1 MLGTRGLMQT
11 KRATL
16 QVSRLTFGERA
27 RTFSFP
33 PLPGANGLAAHL
45 AFISHFL
52 TFLSPPGTRLFA
64 PLIYSIFPGKHP
76 LSSRSKGRVQ
86 QKSRTKSTEAKLERY
101 GLRSREGCS
110 NCSKEKTAELV
121 EEKSEEPARSFP
133 HRRHSAFPHIPHIVF
148 IRFSSLL
155 GV

>member
-16 QVSRLTFGERA
+16 QVSRLTFGQRA

-33 PLPGANGLAAHL
+33 PLPGANSLAAHL

-86 QKSRTKSTEAKLERY
+86 QKSRTKSIEAKLERY

-110 NCSKEKTAELV
+110 NCSKKKQLSWSKRKV
-121 EEKSEEPARSFP
+121 KSRQGRFP
-133 HRRHSAFPHIPHIVF
+133 IDAIPPSRIFHILY
-148 IRFSSLL
+148 S
-155 GV
+155 